1 MYGLV
6 TFSAYRDSEDP
17 RLQRMEL
24 YKSLDQAVER
34 ANALMDAYHRKYGED
49 YSERATAENLMAV
62 AGNGDVTWRAWISEV
77 EPPALTTITVLPLE
91 NGVIPIAMP
100 EQLICAVPPGKV
112 TTWPDMKAYLAKL
125 YGDEAVQASL
135 PSFRAVF
142 GEAVME

>member
-6 TFSAYRDSEDP
+6 TFIAYRDSEDP

-62 AGNGDVTWRAWISEV
+62 AGNGDVTWRAWISE
-77 EPPALTTITVLPLE
+77 
-91 NGVIPIAMP
+91 
-100 EQLICAVPPGKV
+100 
-112 TTWPDMKAYLAKL
+112 DMKAYLAKL

>member
-1 MYGLV
+1 MPPIAALPTIPPV
-6 TFSAYRDSEDP
+6 TT
-17 RLQRMEL
+17 
-24 YKSLDQAVER
+24 
-34 ANALMDAYHRKYGED
+34 AL
-49 YSERATAENLMAV
+49 
-62 AGNGDVTWRAWISEV
+62 
-77 EPPALTTITVLPLE
+77 PITVLPLE